1 MQYLNIGTEGRWTT
15 LKNIRCVTSIY
26 NFFLLFYKICIG
38 KILST
43 ERIYIIDDEPSIA
56 KLLELWVGQRWGY
69 SVETFNNG
77 KTFLERFAEPPDLVL
92 LDLMLPD
99 ISGIDLLKEIK
110 QRTPEVPV
118 IILSAQES
126 IEVALKTLKLGA
138 ADYFSKPID
147 FPKLELAIKN
157 SLKLAALSRE
167 VENLQESVG
176 TRLYFDNIVSQSGE
190 MQDVFRLVNKVI
202 HIDICVL
209 ILGESGTGKELI
221 ARAIHYNS
229 NRREGPFVVVNCA
242 SIPHD
247 LLESELFGHERG
259 AFTGAIQRRI
269 GKFEQANGGTIFLD
283 EIGELDQ
290 SLQSKILRVIQEK
303 QFDRVGGNETLTTDA
318 RLIFATHRDLWEEV
332 KQKVFREDLYF
343 RISTFPI
350 MLPPLR
356 QRKSDILLL
365 ADHFLKKFGEELNKP
380 NIQFSRKA
388 LDLLYSYPWPGNVR
402 ELENVIQR
410 GLVLTEGRTF
420 TDRELPVF
428 IQSYGSAETDI
439 KRNSIFLESQES
451 IISFEKIKENAVRH
465 ALKNTNGN
473 IAEAAQKLK
482 IGRATLYRLIEKY
495 KIII

>member
-1 MQYLNIGTEGRWTT
+1 M
-15 LKNIRCVTSIY
+15 
-26 NFFLLFYKICIG
+26 
-38 KILST
+38 ST
-43 ERIYIIDDEPSIA
+43 PRIYIVDDEPSIA
-56 KLLELWVGQRWGY
+56 ILLELWVGQRWGY
-69 SVETFNNG
+69 SVEVFNNG
-77 KTFLERFAEPPDLVL
+77 KSFLDRFAEPPDLVL
-92 LDLMLPD
+92 LDIMLPD
-99 ISGIDLLKEIK
+99 ISGLDLLKEIK
-110 QRTPEVPV
+110 QRNPELPV
-118 IILSAQES
+118 IMLSAQES
-126 IEVALKTLKLGA
+126 IEVALTTLKLGA

-147 FPKLELAIKN
+147 FPKLEFSIKN

-167 VENLQESVG
+167 LENLQESVG
-176 TRLYFDNIVSQSGE
+176 TRLHFDNIVSQSGE
-190 MQDVFRLVNKVI
+190 MQDVFKLVNKVI
-202 HIDICVL
+202 QVDICVL

-229 NRREGPFVVVNCA
+229 SRRSGPFIVVNCA

-269 GKFEQANGGTIFLD
+269 GKFEQAHGGTIFLD

-303 QFDRVGGNETLTTDA
+303 QFDRVGGSETLTTDA

-365 ADHFLKKFGEELNKP
+365 ADHFLKKVGGELGKP

-388 LDLLYSYPWPGNVR
+388 LDLLYHYPWPGNVR

-410 GLVLTEGRTF
+410 GLVLTDAQTLTE
-420 TDRELPVF
+420 RELPIF
-428 IQSYGSAETDI
+428 IQSYGSAESDI
-439 KRNSIFLESQES
+439 KQNSMFQESQNSI
-451 IISFEKIKENAVRH
+451 IPFEKIKENAVRQ
-465 ALKNTNGN
+465 ALINTNGN

-482 IGRATLYRLIEKY
+482 IGRATLDRLVEKY
-495 KIII
+495 KITVS

>member
-1 MQYLNIGTEGRWTT
+1 M
-15 LKNIRCVTSIY
+15 
-26 NFFLLFYKICIG
+26 
-38 KILST
+38 ST
-43 ERIYIIDDEPSIA
+43 PRIYIVDDEPSIA
-56 KLLELWVGQRWGY
+56 ILLELWVGQRWGY
-69 SVETFNNG
+69 SVEVFNNG
-77 KTFLERFAEPPDLVL
+77 KSFLDRFAEPPDLVL
-92 LDLMLPD
+92 LDIMLPD
-99 ISGIDLLKEIK
+99 ISGLDLLKEIK
-110 QRTPEVPV
+110 QRNPELPV
-118 IILSAQES
+118 IMLSAQES
-126 IEVALKTLKLGA
+126 IEVALTTLKLGA

-147 FPKLELAIKN
+147 FPKLEFSIKN

-167 VENLQESVG
+167 LENLQESVG
-176 TRLYFDNIVSQSGE
+176 TRLHFDNIVSQSGE
-190 MQDVFRLVNKVI
+190 MQDVFKLVNKVI
-202 HIDICVL
+202 QVDICVL

-229 NRREGPFVVVNCA
+229 SRRSGPFIVVNCA

-269 GKFEQANGGTIFLD
+269 GKFEQAHGGTIFLD

-303 QFDRVGGNETLTTDA
+303 QFDRVGGSETLTTDA

-365 ADHFLKKFGEELNKP
+365 ADHFLKKVGGELGKP

-388 LDLLYSYPWPGNVR
+388 LDLLYHYPWPGNVR

-410 GLVLTEGRTF
+410 GLVLTDAQTLTE
-420 TDRELPVF
+420 RELPIF
-428 IQSYGSAETDI
+428 IQSYGSAESDI
-439 KRNSIFLESQES
+439 KQNSMFQESQNSI
-451 IISFEKIKENAVRH
+451 IPFEKIKENAVRQ
-465 ALKNTNGN
+465 ALINTNGN

-482 IGRATLYRLIEKY
+482 IGRATLYRLVEKY
-495 KIII
+495 KITVS